1 MLLIIVIIIQRQCVV
16 VVGGVISND
25 TCRPCIES
33 EIRFNLPVDCFS
45 IQILSFF
52 LGKRKEEKERVNIH
66 SVTCEEELFNFNYTT
81 PRRRRTQ

>member
-25 TCRPCIES
+25 TCRPSIES

-52 LGKRKEEKERVNIH
+52 LGKRKEEKERVNGLEH
-66 SVTCEEELFNFNYTT
+66 TFCDL
-81 PRRRRTQ
+81 